1 MQIHKLTD
9 QLSVSPQV
17 ALGDIAK
24 LSALGFKSVICNR
37 PDKESDDQPTMSAV
51 ESAVKTAGLTWQHQP
66 VLSGN
71 ITDQDVTDFTQSM
84 AKLPQPVLAFCRTGT
99 RCSILWALSQVN
111 TMSVDD
117 ILNTAA
123 EAGYNLSG
131 QQPRL
136 EALANT

>member
-1 MQIHKLTD
+1 MHIHKLTD

-17 ALGDIAK
+17 ALEEIVK

-51 ESAVKTAGLTWQHQP
+51 ESAVKAAGLTWQHQP
-66 VLSGN
+66 VVSGN
-71 ITDQDVTDFTQSM
+71 ITDQDVTDFTQLM
-84 AKLPQPVLAFCRTGT
+84 AKLPQPVFAFCRTGT

-123 EAGYNLSG
+123 EAGYNLG
-131 QQPRL
+131 DQQPRL
-136 EALANT
+136 EALANK

>member
-1 MQIHKLTD
+1 MHIHKLTD

-17 ALGDIAK
+17 ALDDIAK

-37 PDKESDDQPTMSAV
+37 PDKESDDQPTMAAV

-66 VLSGN
+66 VVSGN

-117 ILNTAA
+117 ILNTVA

-136 EALANT
+136 EAMANT

>member
-17 ALGDIAK
+17 ALNDISK

-37 PDKESDDQPTMSAV
+37 PDQESDDQPDMF
-51 ESAVKTAGLTWQHQP
+51 EIEKAVKTAGLIWEHQP
-66 VLSGN
+66 VVSGN
-71 ITDQDVTDFTQSM
+71 INDQDIENFSQLM
-84 AKLPQPVLAFCRTGT
+84 AKLPQPVFAFCRTGT
-99 RCSILWALSQVN
+99 RCSILWALSQAN
-111 TMSVDD
+111 KMPIDE

-123 EAGYNLSG
+123 NAGYNLSD

-136 EALANT
+136 KLLAQQ

>member
-17 ALGDIAK
+17 ALDDIDK

-117 ILNTAA
+117 ILNTVA